1 MRTLRA
7 VPQAMMRTLRASK
20 ARQLNTAAAA
30 SQLDMICTGS
40 GERIAGWK
48 FAAFRS
54 PNADSQPDVD
64 HVLVPAPLDGPP
76 AIAEDESST
85 NPFVRYRGLLYS
97 HRVAMAR
104 GMSDAQYVAMAEEL
118 NASLE
123 ATGGTGF
130 AETPLLW
137 NEKLNCFF
145 KVDVRARQ
153 ALPLLRCVCLASP
166 PTLCFFFGSPS
177 GRRSATSRSRTR
189 RATWRT

>member
-1 MRTLRA
+1 MAMRRLVTLRSLRCA
-7 VPQAMMRTLRASK
+7 APQVARRLARPHSTAM
-20 ARQLNTAAAA
+20 QPDIQTAP
-30 SQLDMICTGS
+30 QLDMICSGS
-40 GERIAGWK
+40 GERVAGWK

-54 PNADSQPDVD
+54 PNADSQPGVD

-76 AIAEDESST
+76 AVAEDESST
-85 NPFVRYRGLLYS
+85 NPFVRYRDLLYS

-104 GMSDAQYVAMAEEL
+104 GMSDADYVAMADGL

-145 KVDVRARQ
+145 KVDVRAR
-153 ALPLLRCVCLASP
+153 ALARICCVLRCVVCLP
-166 PTLCFFFGSPS
+166 LG
-177 GRRSATSRSRTR
+177 
-189 RATWRT
+189 

>member
-1 MRTLRA
+1 MLLRSA
-7 VPQAMMRTLRASK
+7 VPRAMRVPA
-20 ARQLNTAAAA
+20 ARRLSAAAHA
-30 SQLDMICTGS
+30 AHLDMICSGS
-40 GERIAGWK
+40 GERVAGWK

-54 PNADSQPDVD
+54 PNAEGRPDVD

-76 AIAEDESST
+76 AVAEDESST

-104 GMSDAQYVAMAEEL
+104 GMSDAQYVAMADGL
-118 NASLE
+118 NASLD

-145 KVDVRARQ
+145 KVDVRGPTSPR
-153 ALPLLRCVCLASP
+153 ALALCQPASP
-166 PTLCFFFGSPS
+166 TTL
-177 GRRSATSRSRTR
+177 
-189 RATWRT
+189 

>member
-1 MRTLRA
+1 MRA
-7 VPQAMMRTLRASK
+7 PK
-20 ARQLNTAAAA
+20 ARFLNSTAHA
-30 SQLDMICTGS
+30 SQLDMICSGS

-54 PNADSQPDVD
+54 PHADSQPNVD

-76 AIAEDESST
+76 AVAEDDSST

-104 GMSDAQYVAMAEEL
+104 GMSDAQYVAMADGL

-123 ATGGTGF
+123 VTGGTGF

-145 KVDVRARQ
+145 KVDVRAQPCRV
-153 ALPLLRCVCLASP
+153 L
-166 PTLCFFFGSPS
+166 
-177 GRRSATSRSRTR
+177 
-189 RATWRT
+189 